1 MNTRPI
7 VLITAGV
14 VAVQLV
20 LAGYALTQLPAGA
33 QIAIHWGANGEPNGY
48 ADAWFGLLVLP
59 VLTAVLGPFLAFIPR
74 FDPRAENL
82 ARSGS
87 AYRWIIGSALILLGA
102 VHVFIVLAALGNEID
117 ATRFVGV
124 AVGILFVI
132 IGNFLGKTRSSW
144 FLGIRTPWTLSSDR
158 SWTLTHRLGGYL
170 FIATGLVSALTAFLF
185 PAEAFFWVLMVG
197 VFGSVSV
204 LFVYSYFVWRGDPDR
219 RTL

>member
-7 VLITAGV
+7 LLITAGV

-20 LAGYALTQLPAGA
+20 LAGYALTQLSAGA
-33 QIAIHWGANGEPNGY
+33 QIAIHWGVNGEPNGY

-59 VLTAVLGPFLAFIPR
+59 VMTAVLGPFLAFIPR

-87 AYRWIIGSALILLGA
+87 AYRWIIGSALVLLGA
-102 VHVFIVLAALGNEID
+102 VQVVIVLAALGNEID
-117 ATRFVGV
+117 VSRFVGV
-124 AVGILFVI
+124 AVGILFII

-144 FLGIRTPWTLSSDR
+144 FLGIRTPWTLSSDL
-158 SWTLTHRLGGYL
+158 SWTLTHRVGGYL
-170 FIATGLVSALTAFLF
+170 FIATGLVSALVAFVF
-185 PAEAFFWVLMVG
+185 PAEAFFWVLMIG
-197 VFGSVSV
+197 VVGSVSV
-204 LFVYSYFVWRGDPDR
+204 LFVYSYLVWRGDPDR

>member
-7 VLITAGV
+7 VLITFGV
-14 VAVQLV
+14 VAIQLI
-20 LAGYALTQLPAGA
+20 LAGYALTQLGAGA
-33 QIAIHWGANGEPNGY
+33 QIAIHWGVNGEPNGY
-48 ADAWFGLLVLP
+48 ADAWFGLLLIP
-59 VLTAVLGPFLAFIPR
+59 VMTAVLGPFLAFIPR

-87 AYRWIIGSALILLGA
+87 AYRWIIGSTLILLGA
-102 VHVFIVLAALGNEID
+102 VQVFIVLAALGNEID
-117 ATRFVGV
+117 VSRFVGV

-170 FIATGLVSALTAFLF
+170 FIATGLVSALVAFVF
-185 PAEAFFWVLMVG
+185 PAEAFFWVLMIGLV
-197 VFGSVSV
+197 GSVSM
-204 LFVYSYFVWRGDPDR
+204 LFVYSYLVWRGDPDR
-219 RTL
+219 RML

>member
-7 VLITAGV
+7 VRITIV
-14 VAVQLV
+14 MVALQLV
-20 LAGYALTQLPAGA
+20 LALYALTQLPAGA
-33 QIAIHWGANGEPNGY
+33 QIAIHWGVNGEPNGY
-48 ADAWFGLLVLP
+48 ADAWFGLLILP
-59 VLTAVLGPFLAFIPR
+59 VMTALLGPFLAVIPR

-87 AYRWIIGSALILLGA
+87 AYRWIVGSSLILLGA
-102 VHVFIVLAALGNEID
+102 VQVFIVLAALGNEID
-117 ATRFVGV
+117 VTPFVGI

-170 FIATGLVSALTAFLF
+170 FIATGLVSALVAFVF
-185 PAEAFFWVLMVG
+185 PPAVFFWVLMVG
-197 VFGSVSV
+197 VVGSVV
-204 LFVYSYFVWRGDPDR
+204 LLSVYSYLVWRSDPDR
-219 RTL
+219 HTL

>member
-7 VLITAGV
+7 LLVTAVV

-20 LAGYALTQLPAGA
+20 LAGYALTQLSPDAR
-33 QIAIHWGANGEPNGY
+33 IAIHWGVDGRPNGY
-48 ADAWFGLLVLP
+48 ADAWLGLLLLP
-59 VLTAVLGPFLAFIPR
+59 VTTVVLGPFLAYIPR

-87 AYRWIIGSALILLGA
+87 AYRWIVGSALILLGA
-102 VHVFIVLAALGNEID
+102 VQVFVVLAALGNQLD
-117 ATRFVGV
+117 VTRFVGV
-124 AVGILFVI
+124 AVGALFVV

-158 SWTLTHRLGGYL
+158 SWALTHRLGGYL
-170 FIATGLVSALTAFLF
+170 FIATGLLSAVVAFVF
-185 PAEAFFWVLMVG
+185 PAEVFFWVLMIGLVG
-197 VFGSVSV
+197 TVSV
-204 LFVYSYFVWRGDPDR
+204 LFVYSYFAWRSDPDR